1 MSASTIGFVS
11 SCLVHAVVQYSI
23 IHLNKRG
30 SYSKMLNCALAAV
43 LVVALGGILFGVR
56 YMRRE
61 AYLPYHAV
69 VAGKSF
75 AELDPGVQAV
85 ILGMLKVIG
94 GGFATLGVTLLWLC
108 FALHEGARWA
118 PWAIL
123 TISAAALVPMLYVA
137 TTLRT
142 FRPGAPTPVRPTLVM
157 MILIVVGVGL
167 SLLAR

>member
-1 MSASTIGFVS
+1 
-11 SCLVHAVVQYSI
+11 
-23 IHLNKRG
+23 
-30 SYSKMLNCALAAV
+30 MLNCALAAV